1 MLLSRCKLKIYSRRP
16 GELLQPKHIELMGH
30 VIFAWTVVLVGRI
43 QSKVCDLTTVKARK
57 SLDLCKHAK
66 RKINP
71 KKMQK
76 MSLISTAR
84 DGNQHEHSVQDARR
98 CLKACYLMS
107 KSGVLI
113 TRLHELP
120 PHFMELNYNKK

>member
-71 KKMQK
+71 KKNAKDESYINCQRWQPTRTF
-76 MSLISTAR
+76 STGR
-84 DGNQHEHSVQDARR
+84 QT
-98 CLKACYLMS
+98 MF
-107 KSGVLI
+107 KSM
-113 TRLHELP
+113 LP
-120 PHFMELNYNKK
+120 DEQIGSFDNPSS